1 MLPLGFLRQ
10 INGTYAVV
18 ATILIEILRLPVII
32 NPTLT
37 CSILRLILLRERARG
52 HTLVSYANG

>member
-37 CSILRLILLRERARG
+37 CSILRLILLREQMRG
-52 HTLVSYANG
+52 TH